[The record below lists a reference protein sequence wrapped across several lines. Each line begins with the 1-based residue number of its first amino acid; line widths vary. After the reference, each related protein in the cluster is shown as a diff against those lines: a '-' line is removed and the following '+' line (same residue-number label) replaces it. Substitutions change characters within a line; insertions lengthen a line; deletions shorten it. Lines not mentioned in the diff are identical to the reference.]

1 MPIPRVDSMECHREL
16 FNFANQ
22 RAIFLGDVCV
32 SDTRLILIP
41 SVWNLR
47 VSMAAGL
54 YALLGICVLRFAVDE
69 RIRKRL
75 VLCCDYTE
83 CPKKGVP
90 QCLHSVLGGI
100 SFLR

>member
-1 MPIPRVDSMECHREL
+1 MNKNSAVNRR
-16 FNFANQ
+16 AG
-22 RAIFLGDVCV
+22 AIFLGDVSV
-32 SDTRLILIP
+32 SDARLILIP

-75 VLCCDYTE
+75 VLCRDYTE
-83 CPKKGVP
+83 CPKKGVLLLP
-90 QCLHSVLGGI
+90 YFGA
-100 SFLR
+100 

>member
-1 MPIPRVDSMECHREL
+1 MECHVANYS
-16 FNFANQ
+16 NFAN
-22 RAIFLGDVCV
+22 RRASAIFLGDVCV
-32 SDTRLILIP
+32 SDARLILIP

-54 YALLGICVLRFAVDE
+54 YALLGICVLRFAADE

-75 VLCCDYTE
+75 VLCRGYTE

-90 QCLHSVLGGI
+90 QYLYSVFGGI
-100 SFLR
+100 LYLLC